1 MIQLTEKAI
10 KKIKEISEAEGLGH
24 LTIRVGVKGGGCAGY
39 TQDMFFE
46 DRPAKEMDEVIEQ
59 DGITILIDPLSNQYM
74 ENTTIDWVDSMFG
87 AGFKFLNPNV
97 TGSCGCGS
105 SVTF

>member
-1 MIQLTEKAI
+1 MIQLTEKAV
-10 KKIKEISEAEGLGH
+10 KKIKDIAEAEGIGH
-24 LTIRVGVKGGGCAGY
+24 LTVRVGVKGGGCAGFS
-39 TQDMFFE
+39 QDMFFE
-46 DRPAKEMDEVIEQ
+46 DRPAKELDEKIEQ
-59 DGITILIDPLSNQYM
+59 DGITILIDPVSHQYM
-74 ENTTIDWVDSMFG
+74 ENTIIEWVDHLYG